1 MDPDS
6 AVAADG
12 QEQLPEH
19 ATVAVAI
26 APPPYRPAMQAACAS
41 AGHEAMATKTVSQAA
56 IVRRRH
62 ANLLPPA
69 HVTQGELMPPPATT
83 PAADMPALLRTQDEA
98 GLPNPA
104 STLPVRCVNSGVS
117 KVFPGKRAVSARL
130 PGR

>member
-41 AGHEAMATKTVSQAA
+41 AGHEAMATETVSHAA
-56 IVRRRH
+56 MARRGH

-69 HVTQGELMPPPATT
+69 PPQGELMPPATT
-83 PAADMPALLRTQDEA
+83 PAADMPTIVEMATPWLTCARAQGMRT
-98 GLPNPA
+98 G
-104 STLPVRCVNSGVS
+104 VRRV
-117 KVFPGKRAVSARL
+117 
-130 PGR
+130 